1 MMRSQKYRLYPHKPQ
16 ESTLSYLL
24 DLSRNVYNAAL
35 EQRIT
40 TYQETGDSVWYS
52 EQWEYFRDSRRV
64 DPDGLGLLNAT
75 CLQQTLRRLD
85 KAYRAFFRRVKSGE
99 TPGFPRFKSRDRW
112 KSLDF
117 TYGDGCKL
125 RFDKTNRAMLY
136 LQNIGEVKIKYH
148 REIPQDSKIKHLVV
162 KRINNKWYAIF
173 QIEMPDKPF
182 FPREESAVGVDMGLH
197 SLLALSDGNFVENPR
212 WFRESEREL
221 RVAQRRLSRRKRGS
235 KNRKD
240 AALQVAKIHERIA
253 NQRLDFWHKVTT
265 DLVKE
270 HSVIVLEDLN
280 LSFMLRNHCL
290 AKSAYDAGLGLFR
303 QLLQYKAEDAGTTVL
318 FVNPAYT
325 SQMCSGCG
333 EIVPK
338 DLSVRVHKCECGLV
352 LDRDLNAALSV
363 LNLGLKS
370 AWIEPPDANVSDGTM
385 RSRGSPCFQTGE

>member
-1 MMRSQKYRLYPHKPQ
+1 MIRSYKYRLYLHKPQ
-16 ESTLSYLL
+16 ESMLSYLL

-35 EQRIT
+35 EQRIV
-40 TYQETGDSVWYS
+40 TYQETGDSVWYG
-52 EQWEYFRDSRRV
+52 EQWEYFRDLRRS
-64 DPDGLGLLNAT
+64 DPDGLGILNAT

-85 KAYRAFFRRVKSGE
+85 KAYRAFFRRAKSGE

-112 KSLDF
+112 KSLEF

-125 RFDKTNRAMLY
+125 RFDKTNRALLY

-148 REIPQDSKIKHLVV
+148 REIPKDGKIKHLVV
-162 KRINNKWYAIF
+162 KRLNNKWHAIF
-173 QIEMPDKPF
+173 QVDLPDKPSLN
-182 FPREESAVGVDMGLH
+182 REESTVGIDMGLH
-197 SLLALSDGNFVENPR
+197 SLLALSDGTSVENPR
-212 WFRESEREL
+212 WFREAEKDL
-221 RVAQRRLSRRKRGS
+221 RIAQRHLSRCKRGS
-235 KNRKD
+235 NNRKD
-240 AALQVAKIHERIA
+240 AVLRVARIYEHVT

-280 LSFMLRNHCL
+280 LSFMLRNHSL
-290 AKSAYDAGLGLFR
+290 AKSAHDAGLGLFR
-303 QLLQYKAEDAGTTVL
+303 QLLQYKAEEAGTTIL

-333 EIVPK
+333 KIVQK

-352 LDRDLNAALSV
+352 LGRDHNAAINV

-370 AWIEPPDANVSDGTM
+370 AWTEPPDANVSDGAM